1 MKITGGQ
8 SETKGERSPDSK
20 VPSGDKGSGEVREV
34 RFRWNDNFAFHL
46 YIFGLFEVRKV
57 RLRWTIVLLF
67 IFTFLKHGRWELFI
81 GDFPFLFFWTHLVK
95 TEDALSANVLRNHEQ
110 NTRGER
116 FLIKKTTRKSD
127 KKFIN
132 TLKIHSQKISR
143 KSVHKQSHLLSGNN
157 FSFFAE

>member
-1 MKITGGQ
+1 MVNLKPKVNVRQTAK
-8 SETKGERSPDSK
+8 SRAETKGAVKYGRWDS
-20 VPSGDKGSGEVREV
+20 DE
-34 RFRWNDNFAFHL
+34 
-46 YIFGLFEVRKV
+46 
-57 RLRWTIVLLF
+57 TIILLF
-67 IFTFLKHGRWELFI
+67 ISIFLVFLKHGRWELFI

>member
-1 MKITGGQ
+1 M
-8 SETKGERSPDSK
+8 
-20 VPSGDKGSGEVREV
+20 
-34 RFRWNDNFAFHL
+34 NDRFAFHL
-46 YIFGLFEVRKV
+46 YIFGLFEAREVR
-57 RLRWTIVLLF
+57 
-67 IFTFLKHGRWELFI
+67 TFYCW
-81 GDFPFLFFWTHLVK
+81 DFPFLFFWTHLVK

>member
-34 RFRWNDNFAFHL
+34 R
-46 YIFGLFEVRKV
+46 
-57 RLRWTIVLLF
+57 LRWTIILLF
-67 IFTFLKHGRWELFI
+67 IFITMVFLKHGRWELFI

-116 FLIKKTTRKSD
+116 FLIKRTTRKSD

>member
-1 MKITGGQ
+1 MTSFFSRLAANK
-8 SETKGERSPDSK
+8 
-20 VPSGDKGSGEVREV
+20 
-34 RFRWNDNFAFHL
+34 HL
-46 YIFGLFEVRKV
+46 KNGLPF
-57 RLRWTIVLLF
+57 
-67 IFTFLKHGRWELFI
+67 
-81 GDFPFLFFWTHLVK
+81 FLFLGGGVFALKELRTVRYDSSINPRVNKLVK

-116 FLIKKTTRKSD
+116 FLIKRTTRKSD